1 MNKKQPIRL
10 QKVEENSYPTI
21 EFFCALART
30 PEFWLFVLIA
40 IIFILLII
48 IAWKESISFFV
59 YNNGL

>member
-1 MNKKQPIRL
+1 MSKKQPVRL
-10 QKVEENSYPTI
+10 QKIEENSYPTI
-21 EFFCALART
+21 EFICALART
-30 PEFWLFVLIA
+30 PEFWLFVLIG